1 MPTCAIGKEIQLA
14 LIKRNLTETGQMVKT
29 VFTILLLTSSF
40 TAFTQTKQHWV
51 DSVFQTL
58 NTEEKIGQL
67 FMLRV
72 NTLDEENLNI
82 GINQAKTYRVGGLIV
97 SKGSYGSVN
106 KATHQFQK
114 TRSLPVLIGLDGSL
128 DSIFS
133 FPKPLLLSATNSDSL
148 IYETARQTGSQLKS
162 MGISLNFAP
171 NALLADSIS
180 GDSLYSYW
188 GTNADRVSH
197 QLAVYVQGLKDVRVL
212 ACLKNLPVQKV
223 QSIKPFGERTSTP
236 SNTDRK
242 TLLPFE
248 RLMHEGV
255 GGILPSSIEIPLSFE
270 REALIRK
277 VKFLPTAL
285 SNVLTNTQVK
295 RTFDYE
301 GLLFANVPE
310 TKLTSGKIRWGE
322 PELFAF
328 QAGNDVLI
336 DPQNIALAIRKI
348 KKLVKREKIY
358 AAQLDKSVRKILA
371 AKFDAGLNRRDD
383 VIAFD
388 TYKATV
394 LNRNVYRAAA
404 TVITDKQKQL
414 PIQIIDNKRFAS
426 VSIGISADNTFN
438 QYLANYT
445 PVDEFCIPLPQDTVI
460 LKNLAAYETVIVG
473 IFPFAAS
480 WQKELI
486 AALTKLSTQTN
497 LVLVHFGNPQLLTG
511 FEGFETLIEAY
522 TPEKSMT
529 EVVAEIIFG
538 ALPGVG
544 SLPLA
549 VGNFQDGSGIQ
560 TTSLQRLGHA
570 FAEEVEMDV
579 QTLDKIKDIAYE
591 AINAGATPGCHVLV
605 ARNGKIVYDRSFG
618 WLTYENQ
625 IPVTRETIY
634 DLASVTKVSAT
645 LQATAFLY
653 EKGLIDINKKMSVY
667 LPELKGS
674 NKEDFLI
681 KDILTHQAG
690 LWPFLPFWAQTMKDS
705 LYLPEFYSTTSSD
718 NFPFSVSHNLFAVTA
733 MKDSL
738 WQWIIKSKIREK
750 PARTPYD
757 YRYSDMGFY
766 MLQRLAEKMLNQPME
781 DFLAQNLYEPLGAY
795 SMGYLPLQRFAPS
808 RIAPTEKDH
817 LFRKSLLVGYVHDQ
831 GAAMYGGVAGHA
843 GLFGTANDLVKL
855 GQLWLNEGSYA
866 GLHYFKP
873 ETVHL
878 FTTKQYE
885 KSRRG
890 LGWDKRDFINETL
903 SSTSKYSSANT
914 FGHTGF
920 TGTCIWV
927 DPDYDLVYVFLS
939 NRVHPDMTNNKLLSM
954 GIRTRI
960 HDVLYESIFNYLKQ
974 KD

>member
-1 MPTCAIGKEIQLA
+1 MTIKIFATL
-14 LIKRNLTETGQMVKT
+14 LI
-29 VFTILLLTSSF
+29 LTSSF
-40 TAFTQTKQHWV
+40 TAFTQTKQQWV

-72 NTLDEENLNI
+72 NTLDEEDLRV
-82 GINQAKTYRVGGLIV
+82 GIHQAKAYRLGGLIV
-97 SKGSYGSVN
+97 SRGSYASVK
-106 KATHQFQK
+106 KATRQFQK
-114 TRSLPVLIGLDGSL
+114 IKSVPVLFGLDGAL

-133 FPKPLLLSATNSDSL
+133 FPKPLLLSATNNDSL
-148 IYETARQTGSQLKS
+148 IYQTARQTGLQLKS
-162 MGISLNFAP
+162 LGISLNFAP
-171 NALLADSIS
+171 NALLADAIS
-180 GDSLYSYW
+180 GDSLYYYW
-188 GTNADRVSH
+188 GTNADRISR
-197 QLAVYVQGLKDVRVL
+197 QLALYVQGLKDARVM
-212 ACLKNLPVQKV
+212 ACLKNLPVQKI
-223 QSIKPFGERTSTP
+223 QSIKPFGERTPIPST
-236 SNTDRK
+236 TDRK

-270 REALIRK
+270 RKALIRK

-285 SNVLTNTQVK
+285 TNVLTNTQVK

-301 GLLFANVPE
+301 GLLFANVPDI
-310 TKLTSGKIRWGE
+310 KLVSGKIRWGE

-358 AAQLDKSVRKILA
+358 AAQLDKSVRKILT
-371 AKFDAGLNRRDD
+371 AKYDAGLNLSQEVASFDENKPTILSRHVYQSAVT
-383 VIAFD
+383 VIAD
-388 TYKATV
+388 Q
-394 LNRNVYRAAA
+394 R
-404 TVITDKQKQL
+404 KQL
-414 PIQIIDNKRFAS
+414 PIQLIDNKRFAS
-426 VSIGISADNTFN
+426 VSIGISANNTFN
-438 QYLANYT
+438 QYLANYAQ
-445 PVDEFCIPLPQDTVI
+445 VDEFCIPLPQDTI
-460 LKNLAAYETVIVG
+460 LLKDLAAYETLIVG
-473 IFPFAAS
+473 IFPYSAS
-480 WQKELI
+480 WHKEMI
-486 AALTKLSTQTN
+486 AALKTLATQTN
-497 LVLVHFGNPQLLTG
+497 LILVHFGNPQLLKG
-511 FEGFETLIEAY
+511 FEDFETVLAAY
-522 TPEKSMT
+522 TPEKPMT

-538 ALPGVG
+538 TTSATG

-549 VGNFQDGSGIQ
+549 VGDLQDGSGMQ
-560 TTSLQRLGHA
+560 TTSLQRIGYSLP
-570 FAEEVEMDV
+570 EEVKMDLR
-579 QTLDKIKDIAYE
+579 TLGKIKDIAYE

-605 ARNGKIVYDRSFG
+605 AHKGKIVYDRSFG

-625 IPVTRETIY
+625 IPVTSETIY

-705 LYLPEFYSTTSSD
+705 LHLPEFYSSNFSD

-733 MKDSL
+733 MRDSL

-795 SMGYLPLQRFAPS
+795 TMGYLPLQRFPSS
-808 RIAPTEKDH
+808 RIAPTEKDN

-866 GLHYFKP
+866 GIRYFKP

-878 FTTKQYE
+878 FTMKQYE

-890 LGWDKRDFINETL
+890 LGWDKRDFSNEAI
-903 SSTSKYSSANT
+903 SSTSKYSSENT

-927 DPDYDLVYVFLS
+927 DPNYELVYVFLS

-954 GIRTRI
+954 SIRTRI
-960 HDVLYESIFNYLKQ
+960 HDVLYESIFNYTSKSKTSTDQSKLSSQ
-974 KD
+974 